1 MVNRIVVGAHYG
13 LKDWLIQRLSAI
25 VMAIY
30 AVLFV
35 VQVWAL
41 PSFDLVHWRALFAG
55 GFMRIASFLFLLAL
69 VYHAWIGVRDIFMDY
84 IKPTGIRL
92 LLHTVTVLFLAGCL
106 GWGAQIL
113 WRVQ

>member
-55 GFMRIASFLFLLAL
+55 GFMRVASFLFLLAL

-84 IKPTGIRL
+84 IKPTGVRL
-92 LLHTVTVLFLAGCL
+92 LLHVLTILALVGYA
-106 GWGAQIL
+106 GWAIQII
-113 WRVQ
+113 WRL